1 MIKRN
6 DMVLSNG
13 QIIDLHSFCNVF
25 PRVSIYSYT
34 QNAFY
39 KCMHAVY
46 YILHRMH
53 VLAYVCIFKC
63 KEIAIQYHNDK
74 QKFILQVH

>member
-6 DMVLSNG
+6 DMVLSNS
-13 QIIDLHSFCNVF
+13 QIIDLHLFCNVF

-34 QNAFY
+34 QNAFIS
-39 KCMHAVY
+39 AVY